1 MPAITRLQHA
11 AVTVPVD
18 GLERARGFYSGV
30 LGLRE
35 VARPPE
41 LQPRPGIWYSFGS
54 TELHIQTRPEVTPPG
69 DRHPAF
75 VVDDLDA
82 WRAHLAAHGLE
93 VIDQPTIFNRRRF
106 NVRDPFG
113 NLLELMTE
121 GDPAPAAHG

>member
-1 MPAITRLQHA
+1 MPAIIRLQHA
-11 AVTVPVD
+11 ALTVPVE
-18 GLERARGFYSGV
+18 GLERAREFYGGI

-41 LQPRPGIWYSFGS
+41 LESRPGIWYSFGA
-54 TELHIQTRPEVTPPG
+54 TELHIQTRPEVMPPG

-82 WRAHLAAHGLE
+82 WHDHLAARGID

-121 GDPAPAAHG
+121 GDLAPAAHA